1 MKDLKCGLKDCTY
14 NEGYCCQAKA
24 IEVDKFTDCITYEK
38 NPNKRKNLTEAGK
51 EFKPAKYD
59 VDTKITC
66 NAQSCLFNRDTKCV
80 ANGITVMNQIED
92 QANCLTF
99 IKD

>member
-14 NEGYCCQAKA
+14 NAGYCCQARS
-24 IEVDKFTDCITYEK
+24 IEVDKFTDCLTYQK
-38 NPNKRKNLTEAGK
+38 DPDKRKNLTEAGRDVK
-51 EFKPAKYD
+51 AKYD

-66 NAQSCLFNRDTKCV
+66 FARCMFNRDTKCV
-80 ANGITVMNQIED
+80 SNGITVMGQED
-92 QANCLTF
+92 NQANCMTF